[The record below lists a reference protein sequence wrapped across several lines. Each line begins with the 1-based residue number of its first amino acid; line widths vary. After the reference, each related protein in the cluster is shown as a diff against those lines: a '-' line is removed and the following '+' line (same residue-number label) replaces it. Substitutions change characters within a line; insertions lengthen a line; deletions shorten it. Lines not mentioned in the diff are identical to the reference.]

1 MFSVTGSSTA
11 VGVVVD
17 TGLVQQMSVRPGS
30 VQVAVGLD
38 VVPVDGSA
46 WVIADALR
54 LTTVQVPHRIVYPA
68 EHMPVIL
75 SSPAASCKTQWNIA
89 FIDW

>member
-1 MFSVTGSSTA
+1 MQLVLWFKVFMTCEICRFLRKLVKFSERMFSVTGSSTA

-46 WVIADALR
+46 
-54 LTTVQVPHRIVYPA
+54 
-68 EHMPVIL
+68 
-75 SSPAASCKTQWNIA
+75 
-89 FIDW
+89 